1 MSPPTVILVHG
12 AWHGAWC
19 WRDLV
24 AVLDRDGVAWRAP
37 DLPSSHSPKDPTAD
51 LARDRDAVVTAAA
64 LDGPV
69 ILVGHS
75 YGGVV
80 VTEAAPALD
89 NLAQVVY
96 VAALVPLPGQSATDV
111 SRESPQRTLLD
122 ESMRVVDGH
131 IELDPAGAGRALY
144 HDCTPDVRSWAV
156 SQLSTQ
162 TIASFRS
169 HRAAAAVDVYSRYV
183 LCRDDEAVDPALQA
197 AMARRTDEVVSI
209 KSGHS
214 PFLSHPAQLADL
226 ILRDRAVGGGRNC

>member
-51 LARDRDAVVTAAA
+51 LARDRDAVVAAA
-64 LDGPV
+64 QLDEPV

-80 VTEAAPALD
+80 ITEAAPALST
-89 NLAQVVY
+89 LTRLVY
-96 VAALVPLPGQSATDV
+96 VAALIPESGQSATDV
-111 SRESPQRTLLD
+111 SRESARRTLLD

-131 IELDPAGAGRALY
+131 LTLEPIGARNALY
-144 HDCTPDVRSWAV
+144 HDCTPDIQSWAV
-156 SQLSTQ
+156 SRLSTQ

-169 HRAAAAVDVYSRYV
+169 RRVAESVTVHSRYV
-183 LCRDDEAVDPALQA
+183 LCRDDEAVDPALQGK
-197 AMARRTDEVVSI
+197 MAHRTDEIVEI
-209 KSGHS
+209 NSGHS

-226 ILRDRAVGGGRNC
+226 ILRDPS